1 MNVEKTI
8 EFILKAQ
15 AASEIRMETFEKQMD
30 GIRKLLKQG
39 MRMVVKTNS
48 NLAELSSAQKR
59 TDARLSRL
67 DVKLAELADA
77 HKATERSLKA
87 FINSLRRGSN
97 GRG

>member
-1 MNVEKTI
+1 
-8 EFILKAQ
+8 
-15 AASEIRMETFEKQMD
+15 METFEKQMD